1 MNAIL
6 QSGYLALVIL
16 LALTIPTNAGPFEE
30 GLAAAK
36 RGDYVTALRFWRP
49 LAEHGNATAQYNLG
63 LIYENGRG
71 VPQDPVNAV
80 KWYRMAAE
88 QGHANAQNN
97 LGFMYA
103 NGQGVPQDYGEAIK
117 WYRRAAD
124 QRLASAQYNLG
135 LMQAY
140 GEGVPH
146 DTVSAHMWFNLA
158 AAHGHENGQAIR
170 VMVEELMSPDQIA
183 DAQRMAFEWMAKH
196 QR

>member
-1 MNAIL
+1 MKTIL
-6 QSGYLALVIL
+6 RRGL
-16 LALTIPTNAGPFEE
+16 LALAIMALTVPADAGPFED

-36 RGDYVTALRFWRP
+36 RSDYATALLLWRP
-49 LAEHGNATAQYNLG
+49 LAEQGNATAQYNLG
-63 LIYENGRG
+63 LMSENGRG
-71 VPQDPVNAV
+71 MPKDSVNAV

-103 NGQGVPQDYGEAIK
+103 NGQGVPQDYGEAMK

-124 QRLASAQYNLG
+124 QRLAGAQYNLG

-170 VMVEELMSPDQIA
+170 GMVEELMSPDQIV